1 MYQRLPHYLII
12 ATALLSLTS
21 CATIFNGEDPLITI
35 DGYVDEPVTVVTEKG
50 VYRDVNLPVEVK
62 VNRHGYSGQR
72 IQVHSDS
79 HEFDD
84 IVLEKKDNGL
94 TAYNYFLGN
103 IPGFIIDMAT
113 NSNVSPRHTH
123 YLISPKGEGEMLAS
137 TEPFRP
143 NVPVNRP
150 HAGEKCHHEIGI
162 NVGLGSAMEDVYYDA
177 VDKHVSPYGFD
188 DGYTCLNAGEGLCA
202 PLSLDYMYNIN
213 RRLAVGLTIGKGHI
227 WEDKWED
234 VNIPAVDEESEPQLD
249 FYEAFPE
256 VRGYYVMPSIRYKWW
271 IFSQRPLALYSQL
284 SLGYART
291 RFSVDEVKD
300 KDGKVIL
307 PAYSTTNYR
316 RGYQITLVGM
326 EFGRGHLRSF
336 VEIGKGYKGYF
347 NTGVKLCF

>member
-1 MYQRLPHYLII
+1 MFKKVSHSLVL
-12 ATALLSLTS
+12 ASVLLSFSS

-35 DGYVDEPVTVVTEKG
+35 DGYVDEPVTVVTEKD
-50 VYRDVNLPVEVK
+50 VYRDVTLPVEVK
-62 VNRHGYSGQR
+62 VKRHGYSGQR
-72 IQVHSDS
+72 IQIISDN

-84 IVLEKKDNGL
+84 IVLEKEYNGL

-123 YLISPKGEGEMLAS
+123 YLISPKGEGELLCS

-143 NVPVNRP
+143 NVSVTRP
-150 HAGEKCHHEIGI
+150 HTGEMCRHEVGI
-162 NVGLGSAMEDVYYDA
+162 NVGLGSVMEDVYYDA

-256 VRGYYVMPSIRYKWW
+256 VRGFYVMPSIRYKWW
-271 IFSQRPLALYSQL
+271 IFSRRPLALYSQL

-291 RFSVDEVKD
+291 RFEVEEVKD

-307 PAYSTTNYR
+307 PAYTTTNNR